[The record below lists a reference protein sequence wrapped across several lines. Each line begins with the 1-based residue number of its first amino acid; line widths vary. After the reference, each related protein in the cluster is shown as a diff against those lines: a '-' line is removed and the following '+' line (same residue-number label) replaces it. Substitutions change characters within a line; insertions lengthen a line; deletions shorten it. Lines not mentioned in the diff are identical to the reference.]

1 MKNKLLVLSLGALC
15 VSQIWESN
23 RASAVVSGEENPYK
37 SESLKLNGKRS
48 TTITSDKY
56 EENLDMLISSLSFA
70 DYEKYEEPEYKE
82 AVKKYQ
88 QKFMAEDDAL
98 KNFFSEEK
106 KIKNRNTNTNTNTSN
121 YLGLTH
127 ERYESIYNS
136 LKKHREEFSKEIE
149 EINNKNPELKEYNN
163 EEQTKADTELNTLE
177 NQVLM
182 IGYTFYHSNKNEVE
196 DLYNKLDMIL
206 GYKDEERK
214 KKRATNQRM
223 FNNKKEDLETIIDEF
238 FGEIGQQRP
247 TSIPTL
253 APKEEKETNTNNA
266 NKLKYDT
273 EAAKTDES
281 KRSNRSKR
289 SLDSQNYKSVSK
301 EVTAEQKAEYEKRAE
316 ERKSR
321 FLDRQKSKKEPVV
334 SLEYDFEH
342 KQRFNN
348 ANDKQLVVSA
358 PTKKPTT
365 PTTYTETTTQ
375 VPMPT
380 VERQTQQQIVY
391 KTPKPLV
398 GLNGESHDF
407 TTTHQ
412 SPTTSNHTHNN
423 VVEFEETSA
432 LPGRKSG
439 SLVGISQIDSSHL
452 TEREK
457 RVIKREHVREAQKL
471 VDNYKDTHSYRDRL
485 NAQQKV
491 NTLSE
496 GHQKR
501 FNKQINKVYNGK

>member
-23 RASAVVSGEENPYK
+23 HASAVVSGEKNPYVSK
-37 SESLKLNGKRS
+37 ALSIKGQKTNSWNLGQYKDSLRTVMCTSEINKNDGY
-48 TTITSDKY
+48 D
-56 EENLDMLISSLSFA
+56 
-70 DYEKYEEPEYKE
+70 EPEYKE
-82 AVKKYQ
+82 AMDTYRKKL
-88 QKFMAEDDAL
+88 FAELDAL
-98 KNFFSEEK
+98 NKFLDEERKIESSKKN
-106 KIKNRNTNTNTNTSN
+106 NNQVANGV
-121 YLGLTH
+121 LGLTH
-127 ERYESIYNS
+127 QRYLAIHEAI
-136 LKKHREEFSKEIE
+136 KE
-149 EINNKNPELKEYNN
+149 
-163 EEQTKADTELNTLE
+163 
-177 NQVLM
+177 
-182 IGYTFYHSNKNEVE
+182 NKNEFERKTQDIESRNPDLKKFDRDKDYEVRVKLNE
-196 DLYNKLDMIL
+196 LENKVLMLGHAFPNKHEARENLYNKLDLIV
-206 GYKDEERK
+206 GRSDDEREERHPQNDRLSK
-214 KKRATNQRM
+214 ERV
-223 FNNKKEDLETIIDEF
+223 EDLESIIDEF
-238 FGEIGQQRP
+238 FVEINENRP
-247 TSIPTL
+247 LNIPAL
-253 APKEEKETNTNNA
+253 VESNEENIEMAKKLKADTEEAKTNNA
-266 NKLKYDT
+266 K
-273 EAAKTDES
+273 
-281 KRSNRSKR
+281 RSKR
-289 SLDSQNYKSVSK
+289 SLNTQNYKSASQ
-301 EVTAEQKAEYEKRAE
+301 EVTAEQKAEYERKAE
-316 ERKSR
+316 ERKEK
-321 FLDRQKSKKEPVV
+321 FLAKNKDNPVV
-334 SLEYDFEH
+334 SLIDDEDDNE
-342 KQRFNN
+342 
-348 ANDKQLVVSA
+348 NDKQLVVSA

-380 VERQTQQQIVY
+380 VERQTQQQIIY
-391 KTPKPLV
+391 NAPKQLA

-471 VDNYKDTHSYRDRL
+471 VDNYKDTHSYKDRL
-485 NAQQKV
+485 NAQQKI

>member
-23 RASAVVSGEENPYK
+23 RASAVVSGEKNPYV
-37 SESLKLNGKRS
+37 SESLKLTGSKS
-48 TTITSDKY
+48 TGVTPAMYK
-56 EENLDMLISSLSFA
+56 ENLESLISSLSFA

-98 KNFFSEEK
+98 KKFFSEEK
-106 KIKNRNTNTNTNTSN
+106 KIKNRNTNTNTSN

-136 LKKHREEFSKEIE
+136 LKNHREEFSKEIE

-206 GYKDEERK
+206 GYKGEERK

-266 NKLKYDT
+266 NKLKSDT
-273 EAAKTDES
+273 EAAKNDET
-281 KRSNRSKR
+281 KRSKRSKR
-289 SLDSQNYKSVSK
+289 SLNTHNHKSASQ
-301 EVTAEQKAEYEKRAE
+301 EVTAEQKADYEKRAE
-316 ERKSR
+316 ERKAR

-342 KQRFNN
+342 KQRVDN

-358 PTKKPTT
+358 PTKKPTL
-365 PTTYTETTTQ
+365 PTYTETTTQ

-380 VERQTQQQIVY
+380 VERQTQEQIVY
-391 KTPKPLV
+391 KAPKQLA
-398 GLNGESHDF
+398 GLNGESHNF
-407 TTTHQ
+407 STTHQ
-412 SPTTSNHTHNN
+412 TPITSNHTHNN

-432 LPGRKSG
+432 LPGRKTG
-439 SLVGISQIDSSHL
+439 SLVGLSQIDSSHL

-471 VDNYKDTHSYRDRL
+471 VENYKDTHSYKDRL

>member
-98 KNFFSEEK
+98 KNFLVK
-106 KIKNRNTNTNTNTSN
+106 RKNKNRNTNTSN

-136 LKKHREEFSKEIE
+136 LKNHREEFSKEIE
-149 EINNKNPELKEYNN
+149 EINNKNPVLKEYNN

-223 FNNKKEDLETIIDEF
+223 FNNKKRI
-238 FGEIGQQRP
+238 
-247 TSIPTL
+247 
-253 APKEEKETNTNNA
+253 
-266 NKLKYDT
+266 
-273 EAAKTDES
+273 
-281 KRSNRSKR
+281 
-289 SLDSQNYKSVSK
+289 
-301 EVTAEQKAEYEKRAE
+301 
-316 ERKSR
+316 
-321 FLDRQKSKKEPVV
+321 
-334 SLEYDFEH
+334 
-342 KQRFNN
+342 
-348 ANDKQLVVSA
+348 
-358 PTKKPTT
+358 
-365 PTTYTETTTQ
+365 
-375 VPMPT
+375 
-380 VERQTQQQIVY
+380 
-391 KTPKPLV
+391 
-398 GLNGESHDF
+398 
-407 TTTHQ
+407 
-412 SPTTSNHTHNN
+412 
-423 VVEFEETSA
+423 
-432 LPGRKSG
+432 
-439 SLVGISQIDSSHL
+439 
-452 TEREK
+452 
-457 RVIKREHVREAQKL
+457 
-471 VDNYKDTHSYRDRL
+471 
-485 NAQQKV
+485 
-491 NTLSE
+491 
-496 GHQKR
+496 
-501 FNKQINKVYNGK
+501 

>member
-23 RASAVVSGEENPYK
+23 HASAVVSGEKNPYVSK
-37 SESLKLNGKRS
+37 ALSIKGQKTNSWNLGQYKDSLRTVMCTSEINKNDGY
-48 TTITSDKY
+48 D
-56 EENLDMLISSLSFA
+56 
-70 DYEKYEEPEYKE
+70 EPEYKE
-82 AVKKYQ
+82 AMDTYRKKL
-88 QKFMAEDDAL
+88 FAELDAL
-98 KNFFSEEK
+98 NKFLDEERKIESSKKN
-106 KIKNRNTNTNTNTSN
+106 NNQVANGV
-121 YLGLTH
+121 LGLTH
-127 ERYESIYNS
+127 QRYLAIHEAI
-136 LKKHREEFSKEIE
+136 KE
-149 EINNKNPELKEYNN
+149 
-163 EEQTKADTELNTLE
+163 
-177 NQVLM
+177 
-182 IGYTFYHSNKNEVE
+182 NKNEFERKTQDIESRNPDLKKFDRDKDYEVRVKLNE
-196 DLYNKLDMIL
+196 LENKVLMLGHAFPNKHEARENLYNKLDLIV
-206 GYKDEERK
+206 GRSDDEREERHPQNDRLSK
-214 KKRATNQRM
+214 ERV
-223 FNNKKEDLETIIDEF
+223 EDLESIIDEF
-238 FGEIGQQRP
+238 FVEINENRP
-247 TSIPTL
+247 LNIPAL
-253 APKEEKETNTNNA
+253 VESNEENIEMAKKLKADTEEAKTNNA
-266 NKLKYDT
+266 K
-273 EAAKTDES
+273 
-281 KRSNRSKR
+281 RSKR
-289 SLDSQNYKSVSK
+289 SLNTQNYKSASQ
-301 EVTAEQKAEYEKRAE
+301 EVTAEQKAEYERKAE
-316 ERKSR
+316 ERKEK
-321 FLDRQKSKKEPVV
+321 FLAKNKDNPVV
-334 SLEYDFEH
+334 SLIDDEDDNE
-342 KQRFNN
+342 
-348 ANDKQLVVSA
+348 NDKQLVVSA

-380 VERQTQQQIVY
+380 VERQTQQQIIY
-391 KTPKPLV
+391 NAPKQLA

-471 VDNYKDTHSYRDRL
+471 VDNYKDTHSYKDRL

-501 FNKQINKVYNGK
+501 FNKQIKIILQL

>member
-98 KNFFSEEK
+98 KKFFSEEK
-106 KIKNRNTNTNTNTSN
+106 KIKNRHTNTSN

-136 LKKHREEFSKEIE
+136 LKNHREEFSKEIE
-149 EINNKNPELKEYNN
+149 EINNKNPVLKEYNN

-253 APKEEKETNTNNA
+253 APKEEKETNIKNA
-266 NKLKYDT
+266 NKLKSDT
-273 EAAKTDES
+273 EAAKNDEA
-281 KRSNRSKR
+281 KR
-289 SLDSQNYKSVSK
+289 SLNTHNHKSVSQ
-301 EVTAEQKAEYEKRAE
+301 EVSEQQKADYERKAE
-316 ERKSR
+316 ERKAR
-321 FLDRQKSKKEPVV
+321 FLDKQKNKKTPVV

-342 KQRFNN
+342 KQRVDNE
-348 ANDKQLVVSA
+348 NDKQLVVSE
-358 PTKKPTT
+358 PSKKPTT
-365 PTTYTETTTQ
+365 PPTYTETTTQ
-375 VPMPT
+375 LPMPT

-391 KTPKPLV
+391 KAPKPLA

-412 SPTTSNHTHNN
+412 SPTTSNHTHNHLI
-423 VVEFEETSA
+423 EIEEKSA
-432 LPGRKSG
+432 LPGRKTG
-439 SLVGISQIDSSHL
+439 SLVGLSQIDSSHL

-471 VDNYKDTHSYRDRL
+471 VDNYKDTHSYKDRL

-491 NTLSE
+491 NTLSA

>member
-23 RASAVVSGEENPYK
+23 HASAVVSGEKNPYVSK
-37 SESLKLNGKRS
+37 ALSIKGQKTNSWNLGQYKDSLRTVMCTSEINKNDGY
-48 TTITSDKY
+48 D
-56 EENLDMLISSLSFA
+56 
-70 DYEKYEEPEYKE
+70 EPEYKE
-82 AVKKYQ
+82 AMDTYRKKL
-88 QKFMAEDDAL
+88 FAELDAL
-98 KNFFSEEK
+98 NKFLDEERKIESSKKN
-106 KIKNRNTNTNTNTSN
+106 NNQVANGV
-121 YLGLTH
+121 LGLTH
-127 ERYESIYNS
+127 QRYLAIHEAI
-136 LKKHREEFSKEIE
+136 KE
-149 EINNKNPELKEYNN
+149 
-163 EEQTKADTELNTLE
+163 
-177 NQVLM
+177 
-182 IGYTFYHSNKNEVE
+182 NKNEFERKTQDIESRNPDLKKFDRDKDYEVRVKLNE
-196 DLYNKLDMIL
+196 LENKVLMLGHAFPNKHEARENLYNKLDLIV
-206 GYKDEERK
+206 GRSDDEREERHPQNDRLSK
-214 KKRATNQRM
+214 ERV
-223 FNNKKEDLETIIDEF
+223 EDLESIIDEF
-238 FGEIGQQRP
+238 FVEINENRP
-247 TSIPTL
+247 LNIPAL
-253 APKEEKETNTNNA
+253 AESNEENIEMAKKLKADTEEAKTNNA
-266 NKLKYDT
+266 K
-273 EAAKTDES
+273 
-281 KRSNRSKR
+281 RSKR
-289 SLDSQNYKSVSK
+289 SLNTQNYKSASQ
-301 EVTAEQKAEYEKRAE
+301 EVTAEQKAEYERKAE
-316 ERKSR
+316 ERKEK
-321 FLDRQKSKKEPVV
+321 FLAKNKDNPVV
-334 SLEYDFEH
+334 SLIDDEDDNE
-342 KQRFNN
+342 
-348 ANDKQLVVSA
+348 NDKQLVVSA

-380 VERQTQQQIVY
+380 VERQTQQQIIY
-391 KTPKPLV
+391 NAPKQLA

-471 VDNYKDTHSYRDRL
+471 VDNYKDTHSYKDRL

>member
-23 RASAVVSGEENPYK
+23 HASAVVSGEKNPYVSK
-37 SESLKLNGKRS
+37 ALSIKGQKTNSWNLGQYKDSLRTVMCTSEINKNDGY
-48 TTITSDKY
+48 D
-56 EENLDMLISSLSFA
+56 
-70 DYEKYEEPEYKE
+70 EPEYKE
-82 AVKKYQ
+82 AMDTYRKKL
-88 QKFMAEDDAL
+88 FAELDAL
-98 KNFFSEEK
+98 NKFLDEERKIESSKKN
-106 KIKNRNTNTNTNTSN
+106 NNQVANGV
-121 YLGLTH
+121 LGLTH
-127 ERYESIYNS
+127 QRYLAIHEAI
-136 LKKHREEFSKEIE
+136 KE
-149 EINNKNPELKEYNN
+149 
-163 EEQTKADTELNTLE
+163 
-177 NQVLM
+177 
-182 IGYTFYHSNKNEVE
+182 NKNEFERKTQDIESRNPDLKKFDRDKDYEVRVKLNE
-196 DLYNKLDMIL
+196 LENKVLMLGHAFPNKHEARENLYNKLDLIV
-206 GYKDEERK
+206 GRSDDEREERHPQNDRLSK
-214 KKRATNQRM
+214 ERV
-223 FNNKKEDLETIIDEF
+223 EDLESIIDEF
-238 FGEIGQQRP
+238 FVEINENRP
-247 TSIPTL
+247 LNIPAL
-253 APKEEKETNTNNA
+253 VESNEENIEMAKKLKADTEEAKTNNA
-266 NKLKYDT
+266 K
-273 EAAKTDES
+273 
-281 KRSNRSKR
+281 RSKR
-289 SLDSQNYKSVSK
+289 SLNTQNYKSASQ
-301 EVTAEQKAEYEKRAE
+301 EVTAEQKAEYERKAE
-316 ERKSR
+316 ERKEK
-321 FLDRQKSKKEPVV
+321 FLAKNKDNPVV
-334 SLEYDFEH
+334 SLIDDEDDNE
-342 KQRFNN
+342 
-348 ANDKQLVVSA
+348 NDKQLVVSA

-380 VERQTQQQIVY
+380 VERQTQQQIIY
-391 KTPKPLV
+391 NAPKQLA

-407 TTTHQ
+407 TTMHQ

-471 VDNYKDTHSYRDRL
+471 VDNYKDTHSYKDRL

>member
-23 RASAVVSGEENPYK
+23 HASAVVSGEKNPYVSK
-37 SESLKLNGKRS
+37 ALSIKGQKTNSWNLGQYKDSLRTVMCTSEINKNDGY
-48 TTITSDKY
+48 D
-56 EENLDMLISSLSFA
+56 
-70 DYEKYEEPEYKE
+70 EPEYKE
-82 AVKKYQ
+82 AMDTYRKKL
-88 QKFMAEDDAL
+88 FAELDAL
-98 KNFFSEEK
+98 NKFLDEERKIESSKKN
-106 KIKNRNTNTNTNTSN
+106 NNQVANGV
-121 YLGLTH
+121 LGLTH
-127 ERYESIYNS
+127 QRYLAIHEAI
-136 LKKHREEFSKEIE
+136 KE
-149 EINNKNPELKEYNN
+149 
-163 EEQTKADTELNTLE
+163 
-177 NQVLM
+177 
-182 IGYTFYHSNKNEVE
+182 NKNEFERKTQDIESRNPDLKKFDRDKDYEVRVKLNE
-196 DLYNKLDMIL
+196 LENKVLMLGHAFPNKHEARENLYNKLDLIV
-206 GYKDEERK
+206 GRSDDEREERHPQNDRLSK
-214 KKRATNQRM
+214 ERV
-223 FNNKKEDLETIIDEF
+223 EDLESIIDEF
-238 FGEIGQQRP
+238 FVEINENRP
-247 TSIPTL
+247 LNIPVL
-253 APKEEKETNTNNA
+253 VESNEENIEMAKKLKADTEEAKTNNA
-266 NKLKYDT
+266 K
-273 EAAKTDES
+273 
-281 KRSNRSKR
+281 RSKR
-289 SLDSQNYKSVSK
+289 SLNTQNYKSASQ
-301 EVTAEQKAEYEKRAE
+301 EVTAEQKAEYERKAE
-316 ERKSR
+316 ERKEK
-321 FLDRQKSKKEPVV
+321 FLAKNKDNPVV
-334 SLEYDFEH
+334 SLIDDEDDNE
-342 KQRFNN
+342 
-348 ANDKQLVVSA
+348 NDKQLVVSA

-380 VERQTQQQIVY
+380 VERQTQQQIIY
-391 KTPKPLV
+391 NAPKQLA

-471 VDNYKDTHSYRDRL
+471 VDNYKDTHSYKDRL

>member
-1 MKNKLLVLSLGALC
+1 ISRK
-15 VSQIWESN
+15 SN
-23 RASAVVSGEENPYK
+23 D
-37 SESLKLNGKRS
+37 L
-48 TTITSDKY
+48 
-56 EENLDMLISSLSFA
+56 
-70 DYEKYEEPEYKE
+70 
-82 AVKKYQ
+82 
-88 QKFMAEDDAL
+88 
-98 KNFFSEEK
+98 
-106 KIKNRNTNTNTNTSN
+106 
-121 YLGLTH
+121 LGLTH
-127 ERYESIYNS
+127 ERYSYIFDT
-136 LKKHREEFSKEIE
+136 LKKNKQEFLKDIE
-149 EINNKNPELKEYNN
+149 EIQLKNSDLKDFNNTEQHNADVEINN
-163 EEQTKADTELNTLE
+163 LE
-177 NQVLM
+177 NKVLM
-182 IGYTFYHSNKNEVE
+182 VGYTFYNTNKDEVE
-196 DLYNKLDMIL
+196 ELYSELDLIVGEVQDKSD
-206 GYKDEERK
+206 
-214 KKRATNQRM
+214 KKRAVNQRM
-223 FNNKKEDLETIIDEF
+223 LNRKKEDLEFIIDKF
-238 FGEIGQQRP
+238 FKKIQQERP
-247 TSIPTL
+247 ESIPALTSEKNHNQTMAL
-253 APKEEKETNTNNA
+253 KLKADTEEAKTNT
-266 NKLKYDT
+266 
-273 EAAKTDES
+273 AK
-281 KRSNRSKR
+281 RSKR
-289 SLDSQNYKSVSK
+289 SLNTQNHKSASQ
-301 EVTAEQKAEYEKRAE
+301 EVTAKQKAEYERKAE
-316 ERKSR
+316 ERKAR

-358 PTKKPTT
+358 PSKKPTT

-375 VPMPT
+375 VPMLT

-391 KTPKPLV
+391 KTPKPLA

-412 SPTTSNHTHNN
+412 SPTTSNHTHNHLI
-423 VVEFEETSA
+423 EFEETSA

-471 VDNYKDTHSYRDRL
+471 VDNYKDTHSYKDRL

>member
-1 MKNKLLVLSLGALC
+1 MVGATYFN
-15 VSQIWESN
+15 E
-23 RASAVVSGEENPYK
+23 
-37 SESLKLNGKRS
+37 
-48 TTITSDKY
+48 
-56 EENLDMLISSLSFA
+56 
-70 DYEKYEEPEYKE
+70 
-82 AVKKYQ
+82 
-88 QKFMAEDDAL
+88 
-98 KNFFSEEK
+98 
-106 KIKNRNTNTNTNTSN
+106 
-121 YLGLTH
+121 
-127 ERYESIYNS
+127 
-136 LKKHREEFSKEIE
+136 HR
-149 EINNKNPELKEYNN
+149 
-163 EEQTKADTELNTLE
+163 D
-177 NQVLM
+177 
-182 IGYTFYHSNKNEVE
+182 EVE

-206 GYKDEERK
+206 GYEEDERK
-214 KKRATNQRM
+214 SKKPINNRM
-223 FNNKKEDLETIIDEF
+223 LERTKEDLETIISEF
-238 FGEIGQQRP
+238 FRDIKKERP
-247 TSIPTL
+247 KDIPMLTADKNYNQTMAL
-253 APKEEKETNTNNA
+253 QLKADTEEAKTNT
-266 NKLKYDT
+266 
-273 EAAKTDES
+273 AK
-281 KRSNRSKR
+281 RSKR
-289 SLDSQNYKSVSK
+289 SLNTQNHKSVSQ
-301 EVTAEQKAEYEKRAE
+301 EVSEQQKAEYDKRAE
-316 ERKSR
+316 ERKAK
-321 FLDRQKSKKEPVV
+321 FLDKQKNKKTPVV

-348 ANDKQLVVSA
+348 ENDKQLVVSA
-358 PTKKPTT
+358 PSKKPTT
-365 PTTYTETTTQ
+365 QTTYTETTTQ

-380 VERQTQQQIVY
+380 VERQTQQQIIY
-391 KTPKPLV
+391 NAPKQLA

-471 VDNYKDTHSYRDRL
+471 VDNYKDTHSYKDRL

>member
-1 MKNKLLVLSLGALC
+1 
-15 VSQIWESN
+15 
-23 RASAVVSGEENPYK
+23 
-37 SESLKLNGKRS
+37 
-48 TTITSDKY
+48 
-56 EENLDMLISSLSFA
+56 
-70 DYEKYEEPEYKE
+70 
-82 AVKKYQ
+82 
-88 QKFMAEDDAL
+88 
-98 KNFFSEEK
+98 
-106 KIKNRNTNTNTNTSN
+106 
-121 YLGLTH
+121 H
-127 ERYESIYNS
+127 ERYSYIFDT
-136 LKKHREEFSKEIE
+136 LKKNKQEFLKDIE
-149 EINNKNPELKEYNN
+149 EIQLKNSDLKDFNNTEQHNADVEINN
-163 EEQTKADTELNTLE
+163 LE
-177 NQVLM
+177 NKVLM
-182 IGYTFYHSNKNEVE
+182 VGYTFYNTNKDEVE
-196 DLYNKLDMIL
+196 ELYSELDLIVGEVQDKSD
-206 GYKDEERK
+206 
-214 KKRATNQRM
+214 KKRAVNQRM
-223 FNNKKEDLETIIDEF
+223 LNRKKEDLEFIIDKF
-238 FGEIGQQRP
+238 FKKIQQERP
-247 TSIPTL
+247 ESILALTSEKNHNQTMAL
-253 APKEEKETNTNNA
+253 KLKADTEEAKTNT
-266 NKLKYDT
+266 
-273 EAAKTDES
+273 AK
-281 KRSNRSKR
+281 RSKR
-289 SLDSQNYKSVSK
+289 SLNTQNHKSASQ
-301 EVTAEQKAEYEKRAE
+301 EVTAKQKAEYERKAE
-316 ERKSR
+316 ERKAR

-358 PTKKPTT
+358 PSKKPTT

-375 VPMPT
+375 VPMLT

-391 KTPKPLV
+391 KTPKPLA

-412 SPTTSNHTHNN
+412 SPTTSNHTHNHLI
-423 VVEFEETSA
+423 EFEETSA

-471 VDNYKDTHSYRDRL
+471 VDNYKDTHSYKDRL

>member
-15 VSQIWESN
+15 VSQICESN
-23 RASAVVSGEENPYK
+23 HASAVVSGEKNPYVSK
-37 SESLKLNGKRS
+37 ALSIKGQKTNSWNLGQYKDSLRTVMCTSEINKNDGY
-48 TTITSDKY
+48 D
-56 EENLDMLISSLSFA
+56 
-70 DYEKYEEPEYKE
+70 EPEYKE
-82 AVKKYQ
+82 AMDTYRKKL
-88 QKFMAEDDAL
+88 FAELDAL
-98 KNFFSEEK
+98 NKFLDEERKIESSKKN
-106 KIKNRNTNTNTNTSN
+106 NNQVANGV
-121 YLGLTH
+121 LGLTH
-127 ERYESIYNS
+127 QRYLAIHEAI
-136 LKKHREEFSKEIE
+136 KE
-149 EINNKNPELKEYNN
+149 
-163 EEQTKADTELNTLE
+163 
-177 NQVLM
+177 
-182 IGYTFYHSNKNEVE
+182 NKNEFERKTQDIESRNPDLKKFDRDKDYEVRVKLNE
-196 DLYNKLDMIL
+196 LENKVLMLGHAFPNKHEARENLYNKLDLIV
-206 GYKDEERK
+206 GRSDDEREERHPQNDRLSK
-214 KKRATNQRM
+214 ERV
-223 FNNKKEDLETIIDEF
+223 EDLESIIDEF
-238 FGEIGQQRP
+238 FVEINENRP
-247 TSIPTL
+247 LNIPAL
-253 APKEEKETNTNNA
+253 VESNEENIEMAKKLKADTEEAKTNNA
-266 NKLKYDT
+266 K
-273 EAAKTDES
+273 
-281 KRSNRSKR
+281 RSKR
-289 SLDSQNYKSVSK
+289 SLNTQNYKSASQ
-301 EVTAEQKAEYEKRAE
+301 EVTAEQKAEYERKAE
-316 ERKSR
+316 ERKEK
-321 FLDRQKSKKEPVV
+321 FLAKNKDNPVV
-334 SLEYDFEH
+334 SLIDDEDDNE
-342 KQRFNN
+342 
-348 ANDKQLVVSA
+348 NDKQLVVSA

-380 VERQTQQQIVY
+380 VERQTQQQIIY
-391 KTPKPLV
+391 NAPKQLA

-471 VDNYKDTHSYRDRL
+471 VDNYKDTHSYKDRL